1 MDIDNWIE
9 DAAKPQGITAV
20 KFVGLTAGSG
30 GRRGVTAGPRL
41 SGYLRLRG
49 RQIMRGLR
57 KLQRDGLVRLRVAV
71 PRALCDQAVVDY
83 HGFVATSDQAE
94 QWTDE
99 HGLHSRLSNMHLAS
113 DALCAVVTARPVM
126 KLCDRFFGARTAIYS
141 SLFFERG
148 SEQAVHR
155 DDPYFHTEPRG
166 RFLGVWVAL
175 EDVDEDQGPL
185 FYVPGG
191 HRQEIPIP
199 SADLFNPIDEYYAQL
214 KGSTQLLTARKGD
227 VAVWHPFLPH
237 GGTAIKRP
245 GASRL
250 SAVFH
255 VVPEGTVVS
264 GPSTWVGREPAAEA
278 SEWVERRGRQFARAE
293 AQFFPNT

>member
-1 MDIDNWIE
+1 
-9 DAAKPQGITAV
+9 
-20 KFVGLTAGSG
+20 
-30 GRRGVTAGPRL
+30 
-41 SGYLRLRG
+41 
-49 RQIMRGLR
+49 MRSLR
-57 KLQRDGLVRLRVAV
+57 KLHGDGFTLLSGVI
-71 PRALCDQAVVDY
+71 PSALCDQAVADY
-83 HGFVATSDQAE
+83 QRFVASSDQSE
-94 QWTDE
+94 QWSDE
-99 HGLHSRLSNMHLAS
+99 NGLHSRLSNMHLAS
-113 DALCAVVTARPVM
+113 NALCGVVTRRPVM
-126 KLCDRFFGARTAIYS
+126 KLCDRFFGARTAVYS

-166 RFLGVWVAL
+166 RFLGVWAAL

-191 HRQEIPIP
+191 HKQEIPIP
-199 SADLFNPIDEYYAQL
+199 SADLYNPIDEYYAQL
-214 KGSTQLLTARKGD
+214 KGEPQVLTARKGD

-255 VVPEGTVVS
+255 VVPEGTIVS
-264 GPSTWVGREPAAEA
+264 GPSTWVGRDPEAEP
-278 SEWVERRGRQFARAE
+278 STWVERQGRQFAVAD